1 MNMNRLKLL
10 FSFLLL
16 LLALPMWRYL
26 DMLAWFNINKI
37 YSTVGLCLWSSL
49 FLIVPISIIY
59 KKFFTPAIILNLC
72 FAVLVYF
79 FVPTLSSSSLDGPE
93 DRHCSLL
100 NYAGFFYPLR
110 AVMPSAH
117 EDDLLIRN
125 QICWVR
131 KLTQSIP
138 EKLNKHE
145 TGVYLKLVEEKL
157 FLPQLKWKTS
167 IPFLLPI
174 YLKFDDALM
183 QTMMGQKFWNNHYTS
198 QIQERDYNFLSYPHS
213 DYIKWEYRLI
223 EKYWSE
229 FLEDLDIEESI
240 TVEEK

>member
-1 MNMNRLKLL
+1 MLNMNRLKIVFAMLL
-10 FSFLLL
+10 T
-16 LLALPMWRYL
+16 LLALPIWRYL
-26 DMLAWFNINKI
+26 DMLPWFDINKG
-37 YSTVGLCLWSSL
+37 YSTFALCLWSCL
-49 FLIVPISIIY
+49 FIILPISLIY
-59 KKFFTPAIILNLC
+59 KKFFAPALILNLC

-79 FVPTLSSSSLDGPE
+79 FVPTLSSASLDEPE
-93 DRHCSLL
+93 ARHCSLL
-100 NYAGFFYPLR
+100 NYSGLFYSLK

-131 KLTQSIP
+131 KLAQSIP
-138 EKLNKHE
+138 EGLNKHE

-157 FLPQLKWKTS
+157 FLPELKWKTT

-183 QTMMGQKFWNNHYTS
+183 QTIMGQKFWNNHYTA

-240 TVEEK
+240 TVEE